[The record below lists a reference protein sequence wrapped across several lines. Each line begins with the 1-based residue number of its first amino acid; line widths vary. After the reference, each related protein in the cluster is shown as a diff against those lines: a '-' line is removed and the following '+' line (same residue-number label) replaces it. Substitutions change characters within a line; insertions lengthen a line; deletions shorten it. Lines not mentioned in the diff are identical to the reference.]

1 MPKVTTINL
10 LKNSVVIKRS
20 FNNRMSYLL
29 NKKKKNSGKEK
40 IISFSQLRKSVRD
53 IIYDNKYDNENF

>member
-1 MPKVTTINL
+1 
-10 LKNSVVIKRS
+10 
-20 FNNRMSYLL
+20 MSYLL

-53 IIYDNKYDNENF
+53 IIYDNKYDNENFWKANVTNNI